1 MNLNPTT
8 FTLIFFTF
16 LSQVWGVTEETLSKN
31 KTDDTARE
39 NKNTLRINGP
49 IKRYI
54 TIYEGQNITLR
65 CDVDGGHAPVKT
77 WYKVSN
83 L

>member
-1 MNLNPTT
+1 MNLNLTT
-8 FTLIFFTF
+8 LTLIFFTL
-16 LSQVWGVTEETLSKN
+16 LSQVWGVTEEALTKN
-31 KTDDTARE
+31 KTDDTTRE
-39 NKNTLRINGP
+39 HNNTLRINGP